1 MSMIF
6 GRRETVAIER
16 TTREA
21 RPVTP
26 ALREEGSTNPERRI
40 QHSIL
45 SADLRV
51 SGDVISKGD
60 ITIEG
65 AVDGNI
71 ECRCLTL
78 AGEPEVKGSAT
89 AETVLLSGAFT
100 GDIRA
105 RKVILTRTAKL
116 DGDIF
121 SDNLEIQPGASFQ
134 GEVHRLKGDDRRG
147 ATTGQPPKDKPKA
160 EADPSPGAPT
170 TAQSA
175 A

>member
-1 MSMIF
+1 MIF
-6 GRRETVAIER
+6 GRREAVAIER

-51 SGDVISKGD
+51 AGDVTSKGD

-121 SDNLEIQPGASFQ
+121 SDSLEIQPGASFQ
-134 GEVHRLKGDDRRG
+134 GEVHRLKAESAPKNVVKQSAAKENN
-147 ATTGQPPKDKPKA
+147 ATS
-160 EADPSPGAPT
+160 DPSPKSQSKT
-170 TAQSA
+170 KTAA
-175 A
+175 